1 MLSPTD
7 LDECKANE
15 AACVHPALCD
25 NTYGGYRCICNGTT
39 EVDKTQSCVLGKDPS
54 CRHDHSFITYL
65 RWFLLPSQSAHL
77 KTSPSAFVLFLFVV
91 GCACPVTER
100 EQMSSQELD
109 LILGL
114 VLGIGLPLLLLLL
127 TAIACCCCCRKKTV
141 SGE

>member
-1 MLSPTD
+1 MKLSVELSLLSINPGIKETGVLPEAASVCFPPTD

-65 RWFLLPSQSAHL
+65 R
-77 KTSPSAFVLFLFVV
+77 
-91 GCACPVTER
+91 
-100 EQMSSQELD
+100 
-109 LILGL
+109 
-114 VLGIGLPLLLLLL
+114 
-127 TAIACCCCCRKKTV
+127 
-141 SGE
+141 